1 MTNKKIILVAGEAS
15 GDMHAANLVKYLHQ
29 LRPELEISA
38 MGGDALKKQ
47 NVEILVDN
55 RELAVVGLI
64 EVIKHYPDIR
74 RALKTMQQLLKEKNP
89 DLLILV
95 DYVEFNLKL
104 AETAK
109 KLGIKVLFYISP
121 QVWAWRPKRVKRIGK
136 LVDMMAVIFPFETK
150 FYERHHIP
158 VRYVGNPLVGHVKA
172 KRSLEECYRDYEI
185 NPEHPVIGLLPGSRR
200 SEIKNL
206 FALFMQ
212 TAKTLQAKIPD
223 AQFLLPLAPG
233 LSESDLTHLIQNKPD
248 NLKIITDGK
257 TYDVMQSCDV
267 ILTAS
272 GTATLE
278 TALMGVPM
286 TLAYRT
292 SPVTYA
298 IFRRMLKIPYIGLVN
313 IVAGKKVVQEFIQH
327 EATEDILSNELIRL
341 LTDKNYRE
349 KIITELDK
357 VKEKLGS
364 ENGSKNVAKLALEL
378 LS

>member
-1 MTNKKIILVAGEAS
+1 MLVAGEAS
-15 GDMHAANLVKYLHQ
+15 GDMHAANLVKHLQQ
-29 LRPELEISA
+29 LQSGLDISA
-38 MGGDALKKQ
+38 MGGDALRKQ

-74 RALKTMQQLLKEKNP
+74 RALKRMQQILKEKQP

-109 KLGIKVLFYISP
+109 SLGIKVLFYISP

-150 FYERHHIP
+150 FYEDHNIP

-172 KRSLEECYRDYEI
+172 ERSLEQCHQDFNV
-185 NPEHPVIGLLPGSRR
+185 NPEHPVIGILPGSRR

-206 FALFMQ
+206 LPLFLQ
-212 TAKTLQAKIPD
+212 AAKTLQQQQRQ

-233 LSESDLTHLIQNKPD
+233 LNKSDLEHFIQDKPE

-257 TYDVMQSCDV
+257 TYDVMQCCDA

-278 TALMGVPM
+278 TALMGIPM

-298 IFRRMLKIPYIGLVN
+298 IFKRMLKIPYIGLVN
-313 IVAGKKVVQEFIQH
+313 IVADKKIVQEFLQND
-327 EATEDILSNELIRL
+327 ATAEILCTEIIRL
-341 LTDKNYRE
+341 LTDKLYRD
-349 KIITELDK
+349 KMLIELGK
-357 VKEKLGS
+357 VKQKLGDK
-364 ENGSKNVAKLALEL
+364 NGSENVAKLALEML
-378 LS
+378 F